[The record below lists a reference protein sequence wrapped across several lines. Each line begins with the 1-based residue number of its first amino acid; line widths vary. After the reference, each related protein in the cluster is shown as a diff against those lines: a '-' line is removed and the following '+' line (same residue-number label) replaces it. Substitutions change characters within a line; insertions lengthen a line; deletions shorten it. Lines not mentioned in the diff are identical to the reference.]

1 MKRIAA
7 CLIAGFGLTTLAV
20 AAPSATAVAT
30 LAATVSRSVIAPRV
44 AELNHAFGAQAA
56 EWDKSCQDP
65 ESLRASYQKAADAWA
80 QVEFFRAGPLSKQT
94 LAERIDYWPD
104 PRNATAKGLKVL
116 LDAPQAPSAKT
127 IAEASVAAQGLPA
140 LERLL
145 YADGE
150 APKVIGEKECAVGHA
165 IAHNLASLAMTLDA
179 EWSDAATGELHRL
192 DELSG
197 NDAKASE
204 AAVAILTDLATG
216 LRLIEERKIPPLF
229 APNAKAA
236 KSWRSGRSI
245 RDIEQNMDA
254 LDKAYT
260 QVAAYAP
267 QAATSVKEK
276 LHEAAVALRASE
288 DANRAI
294 AIQAGINNAR
304 YYASE
309 VLPAELGV
317 TLGFNSLDGD

>member
-7 CLIAGFGLTTLAV
+7 CLIVGFGLTTLAYAV
-20 AAPSATAVAT
+20 QPAAAGAT
-30 LAATVSRSVIAPRV
+30 LAATVSHRVIAPRV
-44 AELNHAFGAQAA
+44 AALKDAFGTQAA
-56 EWDKSCQDP
+56 EWDKGCQDP
-65 ESLRASYQKAADAWA
+65 ELLRASYQKAADAWA

-94 LAERIDYWPD
+94 RAERIDYWPD
-104 PRNATAKGLKVL
+104 PRNATAKGLKAL
-116 LDAPQAPSAKT
+116 LEVPEAPSVK
-127 IAEASVAAQGLPA
+127 IISEASVAAQGLPA
-140 LERLL
+140 IERLL
-145 YADGE
+145 YAEGE
-150 APKVIGEKECAVGHA
+150 APKVIGEKACAVGRS
-165 IAHNLASLAMTLDA
+165 IAHNLASLALTLDA

-192 DELSG
+192 DGLTA

-216 LRLIEERKIPPLF
+216 IRVIEERKVPPLLGHN
-229 APNAKAA
+229 PKAA

-245 RDIEQNMDA
+245 RDIEQNLDA

-260 QVAAYAP
+260 QIAAYAP
-267 QAATSVKEK
+267 QAAASVKEK
-276 LHEAAVALRASE
+276 LHEAALALKASE

-304 YYASE
+304 YYASD
-309 VLPAELGV
+309 VLPGEIGV